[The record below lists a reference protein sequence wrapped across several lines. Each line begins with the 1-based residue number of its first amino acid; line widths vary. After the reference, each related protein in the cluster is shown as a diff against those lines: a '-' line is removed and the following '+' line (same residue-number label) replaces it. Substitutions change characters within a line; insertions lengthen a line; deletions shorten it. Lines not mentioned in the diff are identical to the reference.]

1 MKLSLEM
8 YSTIKKMHNNRKS
21 LLEIASHL
29 DCPKDIVQ
37 DVILSQDFSEFT
49 VSAQR
54 TKKSEKR
61 KKSRSDEILNPRKK
75 SIIKLRNE
83 GETLDSIG
91 KTFNLSRERVRQ
103 ILSEVKD
110 VPNAQQVKDQKNAKV
125 LQEKKKEALELFV
138 HLDSNWESFRSKTV
152 PEIAKML
159 NVSERKIKRSISR
172 VQLLYLTRNQESSI
186 QQTWSHQDCIEVLRL
201 AATFTFPLTIL
212 EYRKLVSSKTI
223 QGPTVNIFISRFG
236 SWMNACD
243 VSGVETGEPQ
253 RLYNSTWSR
262 NELLMFVRK
271 FMYESQSESWS
282 IDRYQLWRARQ
293 DPLAP
298 SVGLLR
304 LRLGTWTEI
313 RVQAL
318 ELEAPDFDMS
328 HYRTLE
334 SNEE

>member
-1 MKLSLEM
+1 MKLSLEK
-8 YSTIKKMHNNRKS
+8 YSMIKKMHKNRKS
-21 LLEIASHL
+21 LLEIATHF

-37 DVILSQDFSEFT
+37 EVILSQDFDEFT
-49 VSAQR
+49 VLTLR
-54 TKKSEKR
+54 TKKSQKR
-61 KKSRSDEILNPRKK
+61 QKSRSAEISDPRKR
-75 SIIKLRNE
+75 SIIMLRNE
-83 GETLDSIG
+83 GKTLDSIG

-103 ILSEVKD
+103 ILSGVED
-110 VPNAQQVKDQKNAKV
+110 VPNAQQLKDQKNAKL
-125 LQEKKKEALELFV
+125 LQEKKNETLELFG
-138 HLDSNWESFRSKTV
+138 HLDSNWESFRSKTL

-159 NVSERKIKRSISR
+159 NVSERKIKESISR

-186 QQTWSHQDCIEVLRL
+186 QQTWTEQDCIKVLQL
-201 AATFTFPLTIL
+201 AATFTFPLTML
-212 EYRKLVSSKTI
+212 EYRKLVDSKTI
-223 QGPTVNIFISRFG
+223 HGPTINIFISRFG
-236 SWMNACD
+236 SWMNACE
-243 VSGVETGEPQ
+243 VAGVETGEPQ

-271 FMYESQSESWS
+271 FMWESQSESWS
-282 IDRYQLWRARQ
+282 IDRYQLWRDRQ
-293 DPLAP
+293 DPIAP